1 MRVKKSPPPR
11 TRFILDRSL
20 SRYAYRCPDG
30 CPRGRTCCVGLV
42 VEVSRREVR
51 VIDSLM
57 DELAAL
63 APHLRHDDGS
73 YASVFIEDD
82 PGLQIESDDDGVCP
96 FMHRT
101 ATRALCSI
109 HTIALQTGRDVPS
122 IKPAACRH
130 WPITLVAD
138 GGGRVR
144 VTIQPHA
151 HRIGCVAPARE
162 LPGHPTVLESF
173 RSEIEEICACPLDEL
188 PQDDAKSSRRAGKR
202 SV

>member
-1 MRVKKSPPPR
+1 VRTSRRAP
-11 TRFILDRSL
+11 TRFVLDPSL
-20 SRYAYRCPDG
+20 TRFAYRCPDG

-63 APHLRHDDGS
+63 APRLRSDDGS
-73 YASVFIEDD
+73 YASVFVQDD
-82 PGLQIESDDDGVCP
+82 SDLLIESDDDGVCP

-101 ATRALCSI
+101 TTRTLCAI
-109 HTIALQTGRDVPS
+109 HTVALQTGRDVS
-122 IKPAACRH
+122 SVKPAACRH

-138 GGGRVR
+138 GSGCVR
-144 VTIQPHA
+144 VTVQPA
-151 HRIGCVAPARE
+151 ARRIGCVAPTRD

-173 RSEIEEICACPLDEL
+173 RAEIEEICGCPLDDL
-188 PQDDAKSSRRAGKR
+188 AQSGGRAGKKVGR
-202 SV
+202 R